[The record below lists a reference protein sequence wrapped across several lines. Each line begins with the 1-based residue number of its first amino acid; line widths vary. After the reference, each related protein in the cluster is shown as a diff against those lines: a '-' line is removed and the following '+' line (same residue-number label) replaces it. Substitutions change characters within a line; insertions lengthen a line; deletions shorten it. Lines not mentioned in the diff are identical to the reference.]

1 MKSSKAFMIEQLF
14 FNSVISAGI
23 TFYLGRRAL
32 AGIANIPLQ
41 APADAPFAPNMAG
54 DLIVGTFITAVIVS
68 LIVSLLTRLSIKK
81 QSISMDSSFAAS
93 PRWLAKLPQNIV
105 LSALSIAGLAS
116 LTLGVMSVLL
126 LVMLGVSE
134 ADAELYNYLH
144 AIYVGLVVIVVAYAA
159 VTKVFL
165 SETEGG
171 RNNTLS

>member
-23 TFYLGRRAL
+23 TFYLGRHTL

-41 APADAPFAPNMAG
+41 APTDAPFAPNMAG
-54 DLIVGTFITAVIVS
+54 DLIVGTFITAVIVT
-68 LIVSLLTRLSIKK
+68 LIVSLLTRFSIKK
-81 QSISMDSSFAAS
+81 QSISMSSSFAAS

-126 LVMLGVSE
+126 LVVLGVSE
-134 ADAELYNYLH
+134 MDAELYNYLH
-144 AIYVGLVVIVVAYAA
+144 AIYVGFAVIVVAYAA

-171 RNNTLS
+171 RNNALS